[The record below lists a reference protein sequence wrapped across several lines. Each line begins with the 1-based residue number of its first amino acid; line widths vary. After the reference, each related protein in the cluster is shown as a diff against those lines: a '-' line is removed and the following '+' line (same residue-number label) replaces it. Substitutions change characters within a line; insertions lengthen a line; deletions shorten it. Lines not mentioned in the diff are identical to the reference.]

1 MSGLSRLRRLL
12 MVTPAEEK
20 ARSLETD
27 EAIMDRKSRAIDV
40 HVWPYVPNFFM
51 NGCQKRGQDTY
62 HHSTIPVFS
71 GITFPCI
78 EKAKEF
84 SPPWFC
90 RIRKWVLVFIPESV
104 SMLSRMRPCLNK
116 LCHGVQENTKGRLGT
131 QLRFDKLHHLIL
143 FLLPFPSTKFA
154 AFFFPFAPA
163 SSLDEPGESDS
174 DSIAGIYLA
183 N

>member
-131 QLRFDKLHHLIL
+131 HTFASISFTTSYSSFFHFRARSLPPFSFPLHPHLRLTSPVSQIPIQLQGYI
-143 FLLPFPSTKFA
+143 
-154 AFFFPFAPA
+154 
-163 SSLDEPGESDS
+163 
-174 DSIAGIYLA
+174 
-183 N
+183 